1 MPLLYYIGIGMMEDL
16 AALPDQ
22 LRHFR
27 VQDADCFCC
36 SNQHRHPET
45 GEVMPCDRLLI
56 FKMLKR
62 WYGRENDPKGEKLY
76 LERFNFLVQEELAP
90 KVLRSMGSDMLPLN
104 YSFYM
109 LIPAI
114 LPVLTS
120 LIPKIMAGQSE
131 LPDASQQV
139 IWALRLLMNWSMDG
153 ILALFWMRSS
163 MRIWLMAVRYM
174 PQCCSKHRVL
184 MAFLLTMP
192 AALMLTLI
200 LFSCDICMYLS
211 KDDSMLPAIPFTI
224 WLVILCGVWSQRS
237 HVSQTGPIVGRS
249 GSADLE
255 SLESCNGY
263 QMDHFEYDEQQLPR
277 ENSSGDLKPD
287 FSECNESEGD
297 CDVSNEYF
305 YV

>member
-1 MPLLYYIGIGMMEDL
+1 M
-16 AALPDQ
+16 
-22 LRHFR
+22 
-27 VQDADCFCC
+27 CFPICF
-36 SNQHRHPET
+36 P
-45 GEVMPCDRLLI
+45 
-56 FKMLKR
+56 
-62 WYGRENDPKGEKLY
+62 
-76 LERFNFLVQEELAP
+76 RFHD
-90 KVLRSMGSDMLPLN
+90 G
-104 YSFYM
+104 
-109 LIPAI
+109 
-114 LPVLTS
+114 
-120 LIPKIMAGQSE
+120 
-131 LPDASQQV
+131 QV

-211 KDDSMLPAIPFTI
+211 KDVACASAWQILTPISFRLLFMLSWTKKPVFEWPSFSLQDSMLPAIPFTI

-287 FSECNESEGD
+287 FSDPFLPWLVCFSMISCWWLATGLVEGKIMQILKPSWLARTKKNGGSGFRGRFWNQSTAFVSPAVGKLTPFGESPGTI
-297 CDVSNEYF
+297 
-305 YV
+305 